1 MWCAV
6 NLDITEQL
14 QHTSL
19 HITEKALDKYY
30 LMILDVL
37 VLSHIY
43 GIVLE
48 VAFNGLHTTVVIMR
62 MQVLTV
68 PFNYFFMQESSD
80 VELGRLFNIGIQGYN

>member
-1 MWCAV
+1 MCCVV

-19 HITEKALDKYY
+19 HITDKALDKYC
-30 LMILDVL
+30 LMILRAL
-37 VLSHIY
+37 VPSHIC

-48 VAFNGLHTTVVIMR
+48 VVVDGLRTTVVIMR

-68 PFNYFFMQESSD
+68 PINYFFMQKSSD
-80 VELGRLFNIGIQGYN
+80 VYLTRLFNIGIQGYN